1 MVVLV
6 GGARGIEIVLEIIK
20 TSKTGWRFRRPVF
33 ILSAA
38 MGKGKLSVLLESG
51 LVH

>member
-1 MVVLV
+1 V
-6 GGARGIEIVLEIIK
+6 GVFAGKQRGLEIVLEIKI

-33 ILSAA
+33 ILFATV
-38 MGKGKLSVLLESG
+38 GKGKLSILLESI